1 MNDIYKNIIERRSIK
16 KYKDIPVPFELVEK
30 IAQAGSYAPN
40 GRGNQS
46 PIIIAVTDK
55 ALRDELSKINADI
68 MSSDTDPFYGAP
80 CVIVVL
86 ADKRF
91 PTYIYDG
98 SLVMENL
105 MLSANALGLGSCWIH
120 RAKETFESERGKAI
134 LKRLGI
140 EGDYEGI
147 GNCIIGYADTA
158 PEAKPRKE
166 NYIYY
171 VK

>member
-98 SLVMENL
+98 SLVMEIL
-105 MLSANALGLGSCWIH
+105 CLAQMLWDLARAGYTEQRRPL
-120 RAKETFESERGKAI
+120 RAKEERQYLKGSVLRAI
-134 LKRLGI
+134 MRAL
-140 EGDYEGI
+140 E
-147 GNCIIGYADTA
+147 TA
-158 PEAKPRKE
+158 
-166 NYIYY
+166 
-171 VK
+171 